1 MTPSFIYLF
10 IFNGLQWHY
19 MPLDLN
25 SLLTHIVFGGNT
37 MNGKNMLEGRTGPIT
52 QSVEAVK
59 KLLTFLGRAS
69 DPLPNEVRLDGGRL
83 VLVLS
88 NKKDA
93 YYVATSRNCSCP
105 SAVYNPG
112 KPCKH
117 SRKYFP
123 QPKKSGVELEA
134 EGEAIIAAN
143 DNTIKRLARPLE
155 DLRASLPG
163 WRGPDGQRANGP
175 VEA

>member
-1 MTPSFIYLF
+1 
-10 IFNGLQWHY
+10 
-19 MPLDLN
+19 MPLKFEVE
-25 SLLTHIVFGGNT
+25 SP
-37 MNGKNMLEGRTGPIT
+37 KT
-52 QSVEAVK
+52 QSTDAVK
-59 KLLTFLGRAS
+59 ALLAYKKVAS
-69 DPLPNEVRLDGGRL
+69 DPLPQEVSLGGGRL

-93 YYVATSRNCSCP
+93 YYTVTSRACSCP
-105 SAVYNPG
+105 AATYNPG
-112 KPCKH
+112 KSCKH

-175 VEA
+175 VEVV

>member
-1 MTPSFIYLF
+1 
-10 IFNGLQWHY
+10 
-19 MPLDLN
+19 MPLKFEVE
-25 SLLTHIVFGGNT
+25 SP
-37 MNGKNMLEGRTGPIT
+37 KT
-52 QSVEAVK
+52 QSTDAVK
-59 KLLTFLGRAS
+59 ALLAYKKVAS
-69 DPLPNEVRLDGGRL
+69 DPLPQEVSLDGGRL
-83 VLVLS
+83 MLVLS

-93 YYVATSRNCSCP
+93 FYTVTSRACSCP
-105 SAVYNPG
+105 AATYNPG
-112 KPCKH
+112 KSCKH

-175 VEA
+175 VEVV

>member
-1 MTPSFIYLF
+1 
-10 IFNGLQWHY
+10 
-19 MPLDLN
+19 
-25 SLLTHIVFGGNT
+25 
-37 MNGKNMLEGRTGPIT
+37 MNGKKLVYQVESPKT
-52 QSVEAVK
+52 QSREAVK
-59 KLLTFLGRAS
+59 ALLAFKKVAS
-69 DPLPNEVRLDGGRL
+69 DPLPQDISLDGGRL

-93 YYVATSRNCSCP
+93 YYVTTPKSCSCP
-105 SAVYNPG
+105 AAIYNPG

-123 QPKKSGVELEA
+123 QPMKSREELEA
-134 EGEAIIAAN
+134 EGEAILEAHH
-143 DNTIKRLARPLE
+143 NTAKRLARPPE

-175 VEA
+175 VEAI